1 MSPRGA
7 AHAIVS
13 IDHQG
18 NVFETRKAMCDFW
31 GISQTLFSQRIN
43 KGWSI
48 ERSLTEPVHRI
59 KMTACV
65 DHVGNR
71 FGSIRAMCDY
81 WGINYNNFNTRRR
94 LGWSLKDIL
103 ETPVHTNMQE
113 VELFDAKS
121 LVYV

>member
-1 MSPRGA
+1 
-7 AHAIVS
+7 
-13 IDHQG
+13 
-18 NVFETRKAMCDFW
+18 MCD
-31 GISQTLFSQRIN
+31 
-43 KGWSI
+43 
-48 ERSLTEPVHRI
+48 H
-59 KMTACV
+59 
-65 DHVGNR
+65 
-71 FGSIRAMCDY
+71 